1 MTPAPG
7 KALVTLLVEQAHASG
22 RRSMRSRFSLWLS
35 RLYIRWQV
43 ARGVAVIVVGLPGS
57 GKSTLLKNAG
67 LILIGRHVT
76 PAALPAPGPLLP
88 KGPFAIDE
96 PMAFDK
102 EWITTTLGQVRT
114 RGFGLAVQHHQDLE
128 QLGIVDALFGRERL
142 LFFYLDQG
150 VAADARP
157 RRDLALWLRQHAN
170 HADVAK
176 AFTLR
181 A

>member
-1 MTPAPG
+1 MAPAPG
-7 KALVTLLVEQAHASG
+7 KALVTLLVERAHASG
-22 RRSMRSRFSLWLS
+22 RQSMRSRFSLWLS
-35 RLYIRWQV
+35 RLYVRWQV
-43 ARGVAVIVVGLPGS
+43 SRGVAVIVVGLPGS

-67 LILIGRHVT
+67 LILIGQPVS
-76 PAALPAPGPLLP
+76 PATLPAPGPLLP

-102 EWITTTLGQVRT
+102 EWVSNAIEQVRT
-114 RGFGLAVQHHQDLE
+114 RGFGLAIQHHRDLE

-157 RRDLALWLRQHAN
+157 RRDLVLWLRQHAN
-170 HADVAK
+170 RADVAK